1 MLKRIFLFFV
11 FSIFTSTVVNAQLG
25 NPLGGPP
32 SHAQWKT
39 STKKINDCEYD
50 LIFTVTL
57 EKGWHTFSIVK
68 IKGAEK
74 EVFTTEIAFEK
85 NKDYSLVGSLT
96 ETTPTTE
103 YDATIKK
110 NVLLHYN
117 NAVFTQRI
125 KLNSTNNVKITGEYE
140 YQVCKGVCQKPPYEQ
155 FTFDLKGTAACVG
168 KK

>member
-1 MLKRIFLFFV
+1 MIKNIFFLLIFSV
-11 FSIFTSTVVNAQLG
+11 FANTVVKAQLG
-25 NPLGGPP
+25 VQLGGPP

-74 EVFTTEIAFEK
+74 EVFTTEITFEK
-85 NKDYSLVGSLT
+85 NKDYTLVGTLT

-117 NAVFTQRI
+117 KAVFTQRI
-125 KLNSTNNVKITGEYE
+125 KLNNSTNAKITGEYE
-140 YQVCKGVCQKPPYEQ
+140 YQVCKGVCEKPPYET
-155 FTFDLKGTAACVG
+155 FTFDLKGTAACAG

>member
-1 MLKRIFLFFV
+1 MFKNTVFVLIFSLFSCTLV
-11 FSIFTSTVVNAQLG
+11 KAQLG
-25 NPLGGPP
+25 GPLGGPP

-74 EVFTTEIAFEK
+74 EVFSTDITFEK
-85 NKDYSLVGSLT
+85 NKDYTLVGTLT
-96 ETTPTTE
+96 ENNPTTE

-155 FTFDLKGTAACVG
+155 FNFDLKGTAACVG

>member
-1 MLKRIFLFFV
+1 MFKKTLFLLI
-11 FSIFTSTVVNAQLG
+11 FSIISRTVVNAQLG
-25 NPLGGPP
+25 NPLGGPT

-57 EKGWHTFSIVK
+57 EKGWHTFSVVK

-74 EVFTTEIAFEK
+74 EVFTTEITFEK
-85 NKDYSLVGSLT
+85 NKDYALVGTLT

-117 NAVFTQRI
+117 KAVFTQRI
-125 KLNSTNNVKITGEYE
+125 KLNSSNNVKISGEYE
-140 YQVCKGVCQKPPYEQ
+140 YQVCKGVCEKPPYET
-155 FTFDLKGTAACVG
+155 FTFDLKGTSACAG